1 MPEETYNTIIGNTG
15 TPAGK
20 EVKGVDPVLVQQDAP
35 ETMQEAGKA
44 ATGVAP
50 ELRQQKVESVTP
62 AAGLPTQQQNQVQVP
77 AQQPAAKPEPKHLS
91 YVEMMQMAYPYQ
103 APSPEEVEKERKREK
118 NAKMWAAIGDAVAA
132 MADIYFA
139 GKTGYSNYRP
149 GSSMSAKVNA
159 RADQLRKE
167 REANRKQYFQ
177 LYMQAKAHDDANQ
190 QAADRL
196 NLQKQS
202 AEQQRQQWEAQ
213 FKRQTERDAIADERY
228 KAEQDFQ
235 REKWEDQK
243 KRADKQQEDADRK
256 FKESVRQFNVS
267 SSQSQQRIN
276 DDKAKNTYTF
286 FVGEETLAVPKDA
299 LNAET
304 ISAVFSALPPE
315 VQQAAR
321 NTLGEPIMDSRKKKQ
336 TGTKPLTAEQ
346 MLTAIGAAINAPDA
360 QDAQY
365 LLRIL
370 AGQKGIEKPK
380 KEEKPADEWAGVDE
394 GKAQDEWSGVK

>member
-15 TPAGK
+15 TQAGK

-50 ELRQQKVESVTP
+50 ELRQQKVEAVTP

-276 DDKAKNTYTF
+276 ADKAKNTYTF

-315 VQQAAR
+315 VQEAAR
-321 NTLGEPIMDSRKKKQ
+321 KTLGEPIMDNHKKKQ

>member
-1 MPEETYNTIIGNTG
+1 MPEETYNTIMGNTG

-20 EVKGVDPVLVQQDAP
+20 EVSGVDPALVQQDAQ
-35 ETMQEAGKA
+35 EVQQEAGKA
-44 ATGVAP
+44 VTGVAP
-50 ELRQQKVESVTP
+50 EIRQQKVESVTP
-62 AAGLPTQQQNQVQVP
+62 AAGLPVQNQVQVP
-77 AQQPAAKPEPKHLS
+77 AQQPAAPPEPKHLS
-91 YVEMMQMAYPYQ
+91 YVEMLQMAYPYK
-103 APSPEEVEKERKREK
+103 APTPEEVEKERKREK
-118 NAKMWAAIGDAVAA
+118 NARLWSAIGDGIAA

-139 GKTGYSNYRP
+139 GKSGISNYKP

-167 REANRKQYFQ
+167 REANAKQYFSM
-177 LYMQAKAHDDANQ
+177 YMQAKAHDDSNDHAQ
-190 QAADRL
+190 QRL
-196 NLQKQS
+196 GLQRES
-202 AEQQRQQWEAQ
+202 AEQQRRQWEAAFAHSQ
-213 FKRQTERDAIADERY
+213 EREKIQDERY
-228 KAEQDFQ
+228 AAEQEFQ

-276 DDKAKNTYTF
+276 ADKAKNTYTF

-346 MLTAIGAAINAPDA
+346 MLTAIGAAINDSP
-360 QDAQY
+360 DAQY

-370 AGQKGIEKPK
+370 AGQKDAKKPK